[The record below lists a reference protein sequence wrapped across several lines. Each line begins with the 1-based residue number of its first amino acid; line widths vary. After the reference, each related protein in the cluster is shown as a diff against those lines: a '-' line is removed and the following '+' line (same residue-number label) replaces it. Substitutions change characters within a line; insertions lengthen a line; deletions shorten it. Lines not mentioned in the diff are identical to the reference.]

1 MSEPLHDPPPVEAA
15 GAPRGPLAAAAH
27 STARLLWLALAGL
40 VLARVAMACAGQH
53 WALELST
60 HFAFQYGLLAL
71 VVMAGFACLARPL
84 GVGLAAV
91 VFALHSGPLLEL
103 TGSSPERAASTP
115 DVTRLLMA
123 NVRTSN
129 ANRRGLLELVESTQ
143 PDAVLLLEVSEAWLA
158 DLAPLDG
165 DYPHRLA
172 EPRGDNFGIALYSRR
187 PLTDGRIV
195 QLGAAG
201 LPSIEAALEGSGL
214 RLLLT
219 HPLPPM
225 GSGAAAQRDRQLEAV
240 ARRARELGPRVVL
253 AGDLNATPWSPVFSR
268 VLDLGALRDSRDGF
282 GLQPTWS
289 AGLPDLARIPIDH
302 FLVGRDV
309 RVLHREV
316 GPRIGSDHLPVLVE
330 LR

>member
-1 MSEPLHDPPPVEAA
+1 
-15 GAPRGPLAAAAH
+15 
-27 STARLLWLALAGL
+27 
-40 VLARVAMACAGQH
+40 MACADWH
-53 WALELST
+53 WGLELST
-60 HFAFQYGLLAL
+60 HFAFQYALMAL
-71 VVMAGFACLARPL
+71 VAMAGFACLARPR
-84 GVGLAAV
+84 GVALAAV
-91 VFALHSGPLLEL
+91 VLALHSTPLLGL
-103 TGSSPERAASTP
+103 TGAPEDPAVGASQK
-115 DVTRLLMA
+115 TRLLMA

-129 ANRRGLLELVESTQ
+129 ANRRGLLDLIQAEQ

-158 DLAPLDG
+158 DLAPLDAE
-165 DYPHRLA
+165 YPHRLA

-195 QLGAAG
+195 HLGDAG
-201 LPSIEAALEGSGL
+201 VPSIECGLEGASL

-219 HPLPPM
+219 HPVPPM
-225 GSGAAAQRDRQLEAV
+225 GRRAAAERDRQLEAV

-253 AGDLNATPWSPVFSR
+253 AGDLNATPWSPIFSR
-268 VLDLGALRDSRDGF
+268 VLDLGALRDSRGGF

-289 AGLPDLARIPIDH
+289 AGLPYLARIPIDH

>member
-1 MSEPLHDPPPVEAA
+1 MAGAAA
-15 GAPRGPLAAAAH
+15 G
-27 STARLLWLALAGL
+27 LLWLALAGL
-40 VLARVAMACAGQH
+40 VLARLAMACASWH
-53 WALELST
+53 WSLELST
-60 HFAFQYGLLAL
+60 HFAFQYALMALL
-71 VVMAGFACLARPL
+71 VTAGFACLARPR

-91 VFALHSGPLLEL
+91 VLALHSTPLLGL
-103 TGSSPERAASTP
+103 TGAPAAPAAGTSEE
-115 DVTRLLMA
+115 TRLLMA

-129 ANRRGLLELVESTQ
+129 ANRRGLIDLVQAEQ

-158 DLAPLDG
+158 DLAPLEVEF
-165 DYPHRLA
+165 PHRLA
-172 EPRGDNFGIALYSRR
+172 APRGDNFGIALYSRQ

-195 QLGAAG
+195 HLGDAG
-201 LPSIEAALEGSGL
+201 VPSIECGLEGASL

-219 HPLPPM
+219 HPVPPM
-225 GSGAAAQRDRQLEAV
+225 GRRAAAERDRQLEAV

-253 AGDLNATPWSPVFSR
+253 AGDLNASPWSPIFSR

-289 AGLPDLARIPIDH
+289 ASLPSLARIPIDH

-309 RVLHREV
+309 QVLHRLV
-316 GPRIGSDHLPVLVE
+316 GPRIGSDHLPVLIA

>member
-1 MSEPLHDPPPVEAA
+1 
-15 GAPRGPLAAAAH
+15 
-27 STARLLWLALAGL
+27 
-40 VLARVAMACAGQH
+40 MACAGLH
-53 WALELST
+53 WTLELST

-71 VVMAGFACLARPL
+71 AVMAGFACLARPL
-84 GVGLAAV
+84 GLALTAV
-91 VFALHSGPLLEL
+91 VVGLHSGPLLEL
-103 TGSSPERAASTP
+103 TESPPDRAALTP
-115 DVTRLLMA
+115 GGTRLLMA

-158 DLAPLDG
+158 DLAPLEVEF
-165 DYPHRLA
+165 PHRLA
-172 EPRGDNFGIALYSRR
+172 APRGDNFGIALYSRR

-201 LPSIEAALEGSGL
+201 VPSIEAALEGSSL

-219 HPLPPM
+219 HPVPPM
-225 GSGAAAQRDRQLEAV
+225 GSEAAAQRDRQLEAV

-268 VLDLGALRDSRDGF
+268 VLDHGDLRDSRRGF

-289 AGLPDLARIPIDH
+289 AGLPYLARIPIDH

-309 RVLHREV
+309 RVLDREI

>member
-1 MSEPLHDPPPVEAA
+1 
-15 GAPRGPLAAAAH
+15 
-27 STARLLWLALAGL
+27 
-40 VLARVAMACAGQH
+40 MACAGLH
-53 WALELST
+53 WTLELST

-71 VVMAGFACLARPL
+71 AVMAGFACLARPL
-84 GVGLAAV
+84 GMALAAV
-91 VFALHSGPLLEL
+91 VVALHSGPLLEL
-103 TGSSPERAASTP
+103 TGSPLERAAPAP
-115 DVTRLLMA
+115 DVTRLLLS

-158 DLAPLDG
+158 DLGPLEAE
-165 DYPHRLA
+165 YPHRLA
-172 EPRGDNFGIALYSRR
+172 APRADNFGIALYSRR

-195 QLGAAG
+195 RLGAAG
-201 LPSIEAALEGSGL
+201 VPSIEAGLEGSSL

-219 HPLPPM
+219 HPVPPM
-225 GSGAAAQRDRQLEAV
+225 GSEAAARRDRQLEAV

-289 AGLPDLARIPIDH
+289 AGLPYLVRIPIDH

-309 RVLHREV
+309 RVLHREI